1 MKSIQQIIEDQAKK
15 WQMSQGR
22 ERKPIISISNITISR
37 EPGSG
42 GRLVAE
48 GLADKLSYDLFHQE
62 MINEMAQSAK
72 ISTRMLATLD
82 EKGLSIIED
91 WISSLVHQRHLWPD
105 QYLQHLMKVVGT
117 IGKHGQAVLV
127 GRGANFILP
136 KDQTFRVRVVA
147 PQKIRIGKVASN
159 FKVSLEDAKTRVL
172 QTEADRK
179 AFIRKYF
186 HADIAEPINYDLVI
200 NTGQLTIEAA
210 VDAIQSCIDAQMR
223 HRTQK
228 AAA

>member
-1 MKSIQQIIEDQAKK
+1 MKSIQQIIEDQARK
-15 WQMSQGR
+15 WQMLQGR
-22 ERKPIISISNITISR
+22 ERKPVISISNITISR

-72 ISTRMLATLD
+72 ISTRILETLD

-91 WISSLVHQRHLWPD
+91 WIASLVHQRHLWPD
-105 QYLQHLMKVVGT
+105 QYLQHLMKVVGAL
-117 IGKHGQAVLV
+117 GKHGRAVLV

-136 KDQTFRVRVVA
+136 QDQTLRVRVVA
-147 PQKIRIGKVASN
+147 PQKTRIANVAGN
-159 FKVSLEDAKTRVL
+159 FNVSLEDAKMRVL

-186 HADIAEPINYDLVI
+186 HADIAAPINYDLVI

-210 VDAIQSCIDAQMR
+210 VEAIQSCIDAQMR

>member
-1 MKSIQQIIEDQAKK
+1 MKSIQQIIEDQARK

-22 ERKPIISISNITISR
+22 ERKPVISISNITISR

-72 ISTRMLATLD
+72 ISRRILETLD

-91 WISSLVHQRHLWPD
+91 WIASLVHQRHLWPD
-105 QYLQHLMKVVGT
+105 QYLQHLMKVVGAL
-117 IGKHGQAVLV
+117 GKHGRAVLV

-136 KDQTFRVRVVA
+136 QDQTLRVRVVA
-147 PQKIRIGKVASN
+147 PQKTRIANVAGN
-159 FKVSLEDAKTRVL
+159 FNVSLEDAKMRVL

-186 HADIAEPINYDLVI
+186 HADIAAPINYDLVI

-210 VDAIQSCIDAQMR
+210 VEAIQSCIDAQMR

>member
-1 MKSIQQIIEDQAKK
+1 MKSIQQIIEDQARK

-22 ERKPIISISNITISR
+22 ERKPVISISNITISR

-42 GRLVAE
+42 GRLVAG

-62 MINEMAQSAK
+62 GINEMAQSAK
-72 ISTRMLATLD
+72 ISTRILETLD

-91 WISSLVHQRHLWPD
+91 WIASLVHQRHLWPD
-105 QYLQHLMKVVGT
+105 QYLQHLMKVVGAL
-117 IGKHGQAVLV
+117 GKHGRAVLV

-136 KDQTFRVRVVA
+136 QDQTLRVRVVA
-147 PQKIRIGKVASN
+147 PQKTRIANVAGN
-159 FKVSLEDAKTRVL
+159 FKVSLEDAKMRVL

-186 HADIAEPINYDLVI
+186 HADIAAPINYDLVI

-210 VDAIQSCIDAQMR
+210 VEAIQSCIDAQMR